1 MSNPSLAI
9 NVENLKRVTLITV
22 AGRVDSSNAAELDD
36 TLKGAMNNGTYN
48 IVVNLSAV
56 SYMSSAGLRALVS
69 ALRECKKHRG
79 DVRLSAPSERVAEV
93 LDLAGLTVAEAPLFQ
108 VFEDD
113 TAAVGSF

>member
-1 MSNPSLAI
+1 MSDPSLAI
-9 NVENLKRVTLITV
+9 SVEHLKRVTLV
-22 AGRVDSSNAAELDD
+22 AVSGRIDSSNAAELDD
-36 TLKGAMNNGTYN
+36 TLKEILNDGKYN
-48 IVVNLSAV
+48 IVLNLSGI

-79 DVRLSAPSERVAEV
+79 DVRLSQPSERVAEV

-108 VFEDD
+108 VYKDD

>member
-1 MSNPSLAI
+1 MSDPSLAI
-9 NVENLKRVTLITV
+9 NVEYMKRVTLVTA

-36 TLKGAMNNGTYN
+36 TLKGVMNDGKYN
-48 IVVNLSAV
+48 VVLNLSEV

-79 DVRLSAPSERVAEV
+79 DVRLSEPSERVAEV

-108 VFEDD
+108 VYDD
-113 TAAVGSF
+113 NIAAVGSF

>member
-1 MSNPSLAI
+1 M
-9 NVENLKRVTLITV
+9 KRSTVVT
-22 AGRVDSSNAAELDD
+22 AEGRVDSSNAAELDG
-36 TLKGAMNNGTYN
+36 TLKEIMNDGRYN
-48 IVVNLSAV
+48 IVLNLSQV
-56 SYMSSAGLRALVS
+56 NYMSSAGLRALVS

-108 VFEDD
+108 VHDND